1 MFFYLFSF
9 LTILSALGVVL
20 CKNPIHSVL
29 SLIFSFI
36 NCAGLFIL
44 IGAEFLAMMLVIV
57 YVGAVAVLFLFVIMM
72 LDIDYESA
80 RTKTPVA
87 AAVFGSAICA
97 SLLFAVVYFLQLSF
111 DSLKPL
117 SEVTSENQLT
127 NTEMIGDV
135 LYSDFLVPF
144 QIGGIVL
151 LVAIIGAITLT
162 ERKRNTIK
170 KQDPAKQ
177 MQRDRASSISLVN
190 IENNSGVK
198 GINYDL

>member
-9 LTILSALGVVL
+9 LIVLSALGVVL
-20 CKNPIHSVL
+20 CKNPVHSVL
-29 SLIFSFI
+29 CLIFSFI
-36 NCAGLFIL
+36 NCSGLFIL

-80 RTKTPVA
+80 RTKTSVS

-111 DSLKPL
+111 TDVKQL
-117 SEVTSENQLT
+117 SAVTSENQLT

-170 KQDPAKQ
+170 KQDPEKQ

-198 GINYDL
+198 GISYDL

>member
-72 LDIDYESA
+72 LDIDYESL
-80 RTKTPVA
+80 RTKTPV
-87 AAVFGSAICA
+87 SATVLGITTCTG
-97 SLLFAVVYFLQLSF
+97 LLFAVAQFMQKSFTSIKQLS
-111 DSLKPL
+111 P
-117 SEVTSENQLT
+117 VTSTNALT

-151 LVAIIGAITLT
+151 LVAIVGAITLT

-177 MQRDRASSISLVN
+177 LQRNRASSITIVN
-190 IENNSGVK
+190 IENNSQVK